1 MKRYWESILVFL
13 SAFAFFSIFQPWGAF
28 RDPDAFYHA
37 KMSSLLLEKG
47 IIRDFPW
54 LDLTSL
60 GQHFA
65 DQHFLYH
72 ALNAPFVY
80 FFGMFQGH
88 QIASVI
94 FGALFITVFF
104 LILKWL
110 QIKYAF
116 IWTTLLLILP
126 PVIARLNLGKA
137 SPLAMLFFFLGL
149 AGFIKRSRVALFFV
163 MALYVLTHGGWP
175 MLFAIFVV
183 YSIGEMIYEK
193 YIVEKTWEDMW
204 RDIRSIQLPLYGYAI
219 FGAVAGVLMHPYRA
233 TLVGFLQTQIIS
245 IGVATPFDQVVLGIE
260 WRPYE
265 LSNFLYDFSFLWVT
279 AFILLYGYI
288 FARREKIE
296 SYVMRWGI
304 ALGLCSAVLLAF
316 TLKSRRFSEYMGP
329 MFVLWFAVL
338 GGAID
343 WKQMLRE
350 FQKTEKY
357 LRVFLIILCVAAF
370 SRGMWATYD
379 FLHASPRRFDRF
391 APALEIADQY
401 LQTGDRLFHSNWAQF
416 PELFAH
422 RDTYIYI
429 AGLDPVFLLE
439 ASPGLSHEYTALIT
453 GSAQTDPYEVIR
465 NTFGSSIALYE
476 QRSDTDM
483 IQRLKDDDRFEIIFE
498 NEDAALFRL
507 R

>member
-1 MKRYWESILVFL
+1 MKRFWGSFTVFVV
-13 SAFAFFSIFQPWGAF
+13 AGIFFSIFQPWGAF

-37 KMSSLLLEKG
+37 KMSSLFLERG
-47 IIRDFPW
+47 IIHDFPW

-60 GQHFA
+60 GQNFT

-72 ALNAPFVY
+72 VLNAPFVY

-88 QIASVI
+88 QIASVF
-94 FGALFITVFF
+94 FGALFITGFF

-110 QIKYAF
+110 QIRHAYV
-116 IWTTLLLILP
+116 WTALLLILP

-149 AGFIKRSRVALFFV
+149 AAFMKRSRIALFFV
-163 MALYVLTHGGWP
+163 LMFYVLTHGGWP
-175 MLFAIFVV
+175 MLFAIFIV
-183 YSIGEMIYEK
+183 YSIGEMLYERF
-193 YIVEKTWEDMW
+193 IAEKTWKDIW
-204 RDIRSIQLPLYGYAI
+204 RDIRTVQFPIFLSAI
-219 FGAVAGVLMHPYRA
+219 LGTLVGILVHPYRSSLIA
-233 TLVGFLQTQIIS
+233 FLKTQIIT

-265 LSNFLYDFSFLWVT
+265 LSSFLFDFSFLWVA
-279 AFILLYGYI
+279 AFILLYGFI

-296 SYVMRWGI
+296 SRVMRWGI

-316 TLKSRRFSEYMGP
+316 TLKSRRFGEYMGP

-338 GGAID
+338 GGVID
-343 WKQMLRE
+343 WKRMLRE

-357 LRVFLIILCVAAF
+357 IRVILIVLCVAAF

-379 FLHASPRRFDRF
+379 FFHASPRHFDRLV
-391 APALEIADQY
+391 PLLEVADLY
-401 LQTGDRLFHSNWAQF
+401 LEPGERLFHSNWAQF
-416 PELFAH
+416 PELFAL
-422 RDTYIYI
+422 RDEYTYV
-429 AGLDPVFLLE
+429 AGLDPVFLLD
-439 ASPGLSHEYTALIT
+439 ASPELSRAYTAIMT
-453 GSAQTDPYEVIR
+453 GSEEADPYEVIH
-465 NTFGSSIALYE
+465 NTFDSSLALFE

-483 IQRLKDDDRFEIIFE
+483 IQRLREDDRFEILFE
-498 NEDAALFRL
+498 NEEAALFRL